1 MSTAT
6 APSCFAADESPLLA
20 HKRGPAR
27 DERDDMPPDGALS
40 CIAAFYPC
48 ESAVRDAARYLLKHH
63 GLKASQLVLMAPRD
77 ADPALFARQAQRWT
91 GRWPG
96 GHGDGAALPQ
106 LLVIA
111 AGLSVLA
118 LAIGWWVLESETPL
132 LAMLVGL
139 VVLMLAAGL
148 LGDRLFWS
156 WTDPP
161 RVRRFETSV
170 RHQLSQG
177 DWALVV
183 HRIPRDRQTG
193 VMALLRGDSLRWCA
207 VARPSTRL

>member
-1 MSTAT
+1 M
-6 APSCFAADESPLLA
+6 
-20 HKRGPAR
+20 
-27 DERDDMPPDGALS
+27 
-40 CIAAFYPC
+40 
-48 ESAVRDAARYLLKHH
+48 
-63 GLKASQLVLMAPRD
+63 
-77 ADPALFARQAQRWT
+77 
-91 GRWPG
+91 
-96 GHGDGAALPQ
+96 PQ
-106 LLVIA
+106 LLAIT

-132 LAMLVGL
+132 LATLVGL
-139 VVLMLAAGL
+139 VVLMLAAAL
-148 LGDRLFWS
+148 LGDRLLWP

-170 RHQLSQG
+170 QHQLSQG

-183 HRIPRDRQTG
+183 HRIPRDRQAG